1 MRLTV
6 SQKPH
11 NFSCGMSLILPR
23 PSVVALCIVY
33 CTRGQKTQ
41 TVGDGNIHMQ
51 RQDIITTQSQSLPR
65 AVVCLESYITLPQYL
80 NWAVVNI
87 TSRIISHHNAILDTF
102 FIQGEKL
109 RLQIWNVDGETRP
122 SVKNCNWSY
131 LAAWQI
137 VVKTDEVAWMA
148 PMWVLFYE
156 NSPETRVNITY
167 IAMAIM

>member
-1 MRLTV
+1 MGRDPICMNV
-6 SQKPH
+6 SSYKTYIIIYSWV
-11 NFSCGMSLILPR
+11 SCIIAKASQWRYRYVVNIAAAPCCR
-23 PSVVALCIVY
+23 PVYVY

-41 TVGDGNIHMQ
+41 TVGDGNIHIQ

-87 TSRIISHHNAILDTF
+87 TPRIISHHNAILDTF
-102 FIQGEKL
+102 FIRGEKL
-109 RLQIWNVDGETRP
+109 RLQIRNVDGETRP

-137 VVKTDEVAWMA
+137 VVKTDEVAW
-148 PMWVLFYE
+148 LQ
-156 NSPETRVNITY
+156 
-167 IAMAIM
+167 